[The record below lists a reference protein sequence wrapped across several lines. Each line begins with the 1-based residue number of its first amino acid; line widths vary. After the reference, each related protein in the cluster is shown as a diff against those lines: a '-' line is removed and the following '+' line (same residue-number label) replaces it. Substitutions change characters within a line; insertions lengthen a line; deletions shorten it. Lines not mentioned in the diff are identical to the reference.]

1 MTDLWVGDDMLPKF
15 DAFHLYLRTYR
26 LQYIEIE
33 IARQIDERERV
44 DRSTYPM
51 TNL

>member
-1 MTDLWVGDDMLPKF
+1 MTDLWIRDDMLPKF
-15 DAFHLYLRTYR
+15 DAFHLYLCTFR

-33 IARQIDERERV
+33 IVRQIDEREQF
-44 DRSTYPM
+44 DPSTYPM